1 MKPNSTPCLRNTWK
15 SPKRTNDE
23 VPRDEQRAKGL
34 RPLVLPMAFH
44 SPERRTDPAICPAH
58 FIDLQM
64 HAERRPPTPN
74 GHARSSA
81 IDLRPWAERRAES
94 APPIQWETRVS
105 PTAKVFF
112 SRENLARHASHF
124 PVQPHASSVPPA
136 KFQARN
142 APVRR
147 GDPSIRPLTGRQ
159 DCTPPPMP
167 PLCNDFTP
175 SQSTIRRVGGI
186 IMQM

>member
-34 RPLVLPMAFH
+34 RLLVLLMVFRW
-44 SPERRTDPAICPAH
+44 PERRTDPAICPAH

-64 HAERRPPTPN
+64 HAERRPQAPN

-81 IDLRPWAERRAES
+81 IDLRPRAERRAGKRAPDSMGNARLACGQGFLFPGKPRAARIAFPRS
-94 APPIQWETRVS
+94 APRVISAAGQIPSAQRARS
-105 PTAKVFF
+105 P
-112 SRENLARHASHF
+112 
-124 PVQPHASSVPPA
+124 
-136 KFQARN
+136 
-142 APVRR
+142 RR
-147 GDPSIRPLTGRQ
+147 SFNSPSDRKAGLHPS
-159 DCTPPPMP
+159 PMP

>member
-1 MKPNSTPCLRNTWK
+1 MTKCQGTNSARKGFARLCSLWLFIRL
-15 SPKRTNDE
+15 SAGQI
-23 VPRDEQRAKGL
+23 PRS
-34 RPLVLPMAFH
+34 V
-44 SPERRTDPAICPAH
+44 RRISLICRCMQSGA
-58 FIDLQM
+58 
-64 HAERRPPTPN
+64 RRPRM
-74 GHARSSA
+74 GM
-81 IDLRPWAERRAES
+81 RAHLPLICAHGQSDAPKS